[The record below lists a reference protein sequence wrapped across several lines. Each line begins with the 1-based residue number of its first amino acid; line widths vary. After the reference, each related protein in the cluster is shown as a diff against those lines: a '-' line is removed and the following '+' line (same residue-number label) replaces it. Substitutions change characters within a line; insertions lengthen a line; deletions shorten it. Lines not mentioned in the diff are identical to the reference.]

1 METGEDTRLLGRL
14 RALDGLLRP
23 GPAHVVANLVG
34 VDSGDEL
41 VLGSEDEERRA
52 VQRVRASREDR
63 DVLVEL
69 LDPEEDLRALRTT
82 DPVALARLDR
92 LGPVDRLEIVEQ
104 RLRVVGD
111 AEEPLLHEPRLDLG
125 PAALA
130 RPVGQHLL
138 VREHGLIVRTPLHG
152 GALAIRE
159 AALEEEQELP
169 LLPAVVRRVVRRERA
184 VPVVRPANAAH
195 RARDV
200 LDVPLRAL
208 TRVDALLDRGVLGG
222 QAEGVESLRV
232 QHVHAVARTEASDDI
247 ADRVDEH
254 VPDVQRPRGIREH
267 LEDVAL
273 RPALLVRDVERLRVR
288 PDALP
293 ALLDRL
299 CVVLLHRL
307 SHSCRGTKKPLVRE
321 AWRDRRGCAALG
333 PWTMEEAASRAENG
347 TRQNPPMLDL
357 FPDSARIDADAL
369 AVGGVSAEELADR
382 FGTPLVVYCE
392 ETIRQ
397 RAQAL
402 RAAAGAQGRV
412 FYGTKAFPN
421 VAVLRL
427 LRDEGVGADVASA
440 GELAFARRAGL
451 SGAEIVVH
459 GNNKDDALLRDA
471 AEEDAPVVLD
481 APDEAA
487 LAAAAGVRRVLV
499 RVTLGVD
506 ADTHEAIVT
515 GHHGSKFGLPP
526 AEARV
531 AISDALA
538 SGLDVLGLHVHVG
551 SQLPDFTAQAET
563 IRRLAA
569 FAPTCRDELGWEAR
583 VADLGGG
590 FGIRH
595 HPDDDVPEAAEL
607 ARVAAATARESFVA
621 AGLPAPEVWLEPG
634 RCLVGRAGVT
644 LYRVGAVK
652 RLPGRT
658 WVAVDGGMSDNPRPQ
673 LYDARYTALSA
684 ARAGQDPDELVS
696 VAGMHCESGDVLIDD
711 VVLPEPQSR
720 RSARGAGDRR
730 IHAGDELELQRR
742 PPPRGDSRS

>member
-1 METGEDTRLLGRL
+1 M
-14 RALDGLLRP
+14 
-23 GPAHVVANLVG
+23 
-34 VDSGDEL
+34 
-41 VLGSEDEERRA
+41 
-52 VQRVRASREDR
+52 
-63 DVLVEL
+63 
-69 LDPEEDLRALRTT
+69 
-82 DPVALARLDR
+82 
-92 LGPVDRLEIVEQ
+92 LE
-104 RLRVVGD
+104 
-111 AEEPLLHEPRLDLG
+111 
-125 PAALA
+125 
-130 RPVGQHLL
+130 
-138 VREHGLIVRTPLHG
+138 
-152 GALAIRE
+152 
-159 AALEEEQELP
+159 
-169 LLPAVVRRVVRRERA
+169 
-184 VPVVRPANAAH
+184 
-195 RARDV
+195 
-200 LDVPLRAL
+200 
-208 TRVDALLDRGVLGG
+208 
-222 QAEGVESLRV
+222 
-232 QHVHAVARTEASDDI
+232 
-247 ADRVDEH
+247 
-254 VPDVQRPRGIREH
+254 
-267 LEDVAL
+267 
-273 RPALLVRDVERLRVR
+273 
-288 PDALP
+288 
-293 ALLDRL
+293 
-299 CVVLLHRL
+299 
-307 SHSCRGTKKPLVRE
+307 
-321 AWRDRRGCAALG
+321 
-333 PWTMEEAASRAENG
+333 
-347 TRQNPPMLDL
+347 L
-357 FPDSARIDADAL
+357 FPDSARIDVDAL
-369 AVGGVSAEELADR
+369 AVGGVSAKELADR

-392 ETIRQ
+392 TTIRQ
-397 RAQAL
+397 RANAL
-402 RAAAGAQGRV
+402 RAAVGEQGRV

-471 AEEDAPVVLD
+471 ARDGAPVVLD

-487 LAAAAGVRRVLV
+487 RAAAVGVSRVLV

-563 IRRLAA
+563 IRRLSA
-569 FAPTCRDELGWEAR
+569 FAAACRDELGWEAR

-607 ARVAAATARESFVA
+607 AGIAAATARESFVA

-684 ARAGQDPDELVS
+684 ARAAQDPDELVS

-711 VVLPEPQSR
+711 VVLPAPR
-720 RSARGAGDRR
+720 
-730 IHAGDELELQRR
+730 
-742 PPPRGDSRS
+742 RGDLLAVPATGAYTLAMSSNYNGVPRPAAILVRDGQATVIRGRETVDDLLAREV

>member
-1 METGEDTRLLGRL
+1 M
-14 RALDGLLRP
+14 
-23 GPAHVVANLVG
+23 
-34 VDSGDEL
+34 
-41 VLGSEDEERRA
+41 
-52 VQRVRASREDR
+52 
-63 DVLVEL
+63 
-69 LDPEEDLRALRTT
+69 
-82 DPVALARLDR
+82 
-92 LGPVDRLEIVEQ
+92 LE
-104 RLRVVGD
+104 
-111 AEEPLLHEPRLDLG
+111 
-125 PAALA
+125 
-130 RPVGQHLL
+130 
-138 VREHGLIVRTPLHG
+138 
-152 GALAIRE
+152 
-159 AALEEEQELP
+159 
-169 LLPAVVRRVVRRERA
+169 
-184 VPVVRPANAAH
+184 
-195 RARDV
+195 
-200 LDVPLRAL
+200 
-208 TRVDALLDRGVLGG
+208 
-222 QAEGVESLRV
+222 
-232 QHVHAVARTEASDDI
+232 
-247 ADRVDEH
+247 
-254 VPDVQRPRGIREH
+254 
-267 LEDVAL
+267 
-273 RPALLVRDVERLRVR
+273 
-288 PDALP
+288 
-293 ALLDRL
+293 
-299 CVVLLHRL
+299 
-307 SHSCRGTKKPLVRE
+307 
-321 AWRDRRGCAALG
+321 
-333 PWTMEEAASRAENG
+333 
-347 TRQNPPMLDL
+347 L

-392 ETIRQ
+392 ETIRRQ
-397 RAQAL
+397 ARAL

-471 AEEDAPVVLD
+471 AGEDAPVVLD
-481 APDEAA
+481 APGEAA

-538 SGLDVLGLHVHVG
+538 SGLHVLGLHVHVG

-569 FAPTCRDELGWEAR
+569 FAAACRDELAWEAR

-607 ARVAAATARESFVA
+607 ARAAAATTRDAFA
-621 AGLPAPEVWLEPG
+621 AAALSEPEVWLEPG
-634 RCLVGRAGVT
+634 RCLVGRGGVT
-644 LYRVGAVK
+644 LYRVGTVK

-673 LYDARYTALSA
+673 LYGARYTALSA
-684 ARAGQDPDELVS
+684 VRAGQDPEELVS

-711 VVLPEPQSR
+711 VVLPEPQ
-720 RSARGAGDRR
+720 
-730 IHAGDELELQRR
+730 
-742 PPPRGDSRS
+742 RGDLLAVPATGAYTLAMSSNYNGVSRPAAILVRDGQATVIRRRETVDDLLALEV